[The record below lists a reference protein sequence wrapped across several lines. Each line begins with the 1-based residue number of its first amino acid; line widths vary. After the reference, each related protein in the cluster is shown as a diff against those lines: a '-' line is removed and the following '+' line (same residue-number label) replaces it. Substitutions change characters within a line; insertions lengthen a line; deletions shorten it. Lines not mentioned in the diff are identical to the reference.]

1 MRFSLMEKS
10 RFGHR
15 DPNGH
20 DRYRLR
26 LLIHT
31 LANSSSRVKFSLSG
45 RNFGCDTPRVNAHG
59 TARSVLRHMGSVN
72 AKGTAVS

>member
-1 MRFSLMEKS
+1 MRFNLMEKN

-26 LLIHT
+26 FLIHT
-31 LANSSSRVKFSLSG
+31 LANSSSRFKFSLSG
-45 RNFGCDTPRVNAHG
+45 RNFGCEPPRENAHG
-59 TARSVLRHMGSVN
+59 TARSVSRHMGSDN